1 MALLS
6 APEKSIERED
16 VVRYKYIMGAGGL
29 FFTMRVL
36 CEQIVVH

>member
-16 VVRYKYIMGAGGL
+16 AVRYKYIMGAGGL